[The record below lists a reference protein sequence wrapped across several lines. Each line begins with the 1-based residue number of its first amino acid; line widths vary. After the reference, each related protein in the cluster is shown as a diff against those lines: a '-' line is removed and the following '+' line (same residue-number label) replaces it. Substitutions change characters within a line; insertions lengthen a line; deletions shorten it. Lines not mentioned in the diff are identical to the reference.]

1 MNSFLLILESNIC
14 IVFNIL
20 YTKILMRHKKSKLN
34 YPKNN
39 LKKTFFVSVLV
50 TLERGLF
57 YY

>member
-1 MNSFLLILESNIC
+1 
-14 IVFNIL
+14 
-20 YTKILMRHKKSKLN
+20 MRHKKSKLN

-39 LKKTFFVSVLV
+39 LKKTFIVSVFV